1 MSNIVKKLREQ
12 KELELSHV
20 KNLTPL
26 AEKTGHPLVKVILQS
41 VIHDSGKHASICQAL
56 IDVNAG
62 EAPHMLDLDMAKA
75 VELHQNIKQHIRV
88 ESKMITRLE
97 TMVKEAEDDRVAEL
111 LSYMLEDE
119 RRHHRLLTGLSNL
132 LDRDESALDE
142 YMRLFQTFM
151 IVPPE

>member
-1 MSNIVKKLREQ
+1 MSDIVKKLQEQ

-20 KNLTPL
+20 KSLTPL
-26 AEKTGHPLVKVILQS
+26 AKKTGHPLVKVILQS

-62 EAPHMLDLDMAKA
+62 ETPYKLDLDMAKA

-97 TMVKEAEDDRVAEL
+97 TMVKEAKDDRVAEL
-111 LSYMLEDE
+111 LRFMLEDE

-132 LDRDESALDE
+132 LDRDETALDE
-142 YMRLFQTFM
+142 YMKLFQTFM

>member
-119 RRHHRLLTGLSNL
+119 RRHHKLLTGLSNL

>member
-1 MSNIVKKLREQ
+1 MSDTVKKLQEQ
-12 KELELSHV
+12 KELEVSHI
-20 KNLTPL
+20 KSLTPL
-26 AEKTGHPLVKVILQS
+26 AEKTGHPLVKVVLQS

-62 EAPHMLDLDMAKA
+62 EPPFKLDLDMAKA
-75 VELHQNIKQHIRV
+75 VELHQNVKQHIRV

-132 LDRDESALDE
+132 LDRDEAALDE
-142 YMRLFQTFM
+142 YMKLFQTFM
-151 IVPPE
+151 IIPPE

>member
-1 MSNIVKKLREQ
+1 MSDIVKKLQEQ

-20 KNLTPL
+20 KSLTPL

-41 VIHDSGKHASICQAL
+41 VIQDSGKHASICQAL

-62 EAPHMLDLDMAKA
+62 EAPYKLDLDMAKA

-88 ESKMITRLE
+88 EAKMIMRLE
-97 TMVKEAEDDRVAEL
+97 TMVKEAKDDRVAEL
-111 LSYMLEDE
+111 LRYMLEDE
-119 RRHHRLLTGLSNL
+119 RRHHRILTGLSNL
-132 LDRDESALDE
+132 LDRDEVALDE
-142 YMRLFQTFM
+142 YMKLFQTFM

>member
-88 ESKMITRLE
+88 ESKMITKLE